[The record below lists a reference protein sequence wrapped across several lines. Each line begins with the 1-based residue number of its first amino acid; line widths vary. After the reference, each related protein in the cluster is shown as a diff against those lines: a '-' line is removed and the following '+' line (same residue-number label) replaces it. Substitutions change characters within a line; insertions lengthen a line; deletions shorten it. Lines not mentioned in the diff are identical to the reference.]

1 MTRSYSPLSAGQ
13 SEEAAGVDGLAGV
26 LGGVIDDRGQAN
38 GPGDGRIPGV
48 VDDVV
53 ECFRREGAQVGDGER
68 VGVVEVGEE
77 EAEVAALR
85 EEGYAVISS
94 TGAVLSVAVP
104 VAVFVIILYALVVA
118 VNLRALGRIYQLML
132 GLTIAALAG
141 SVLLSL
147 AGVPFA
153 ACLAVIV
160 LAPWINVAGV
170 ETVGHHDMKERLS
183 A

>member
-1 MTRSYSPLSAGQ
+1 MAYVHFILFASL
-13 SEEAAGVDGLAGV
+13 AAIGTGLH
-26 LGGVIDDRGQAN
+26 
-38 GPGDGRIPGV
+38 
-48 VDDVV
+48 
-53 ECFRREGAQVGDGER
+53 
-68 VGVVEVGEE
+68 
-77 EAEVAALR
+77 VAALR
-85 EEGYAVISS
+85 EEGHAVISS

-170 ETVGHHDMKERLS
+170 ETVGHHHMKERLS